1 MKQSLLLKE
10 SETPWIKSGVEDCF
24 MDETTF
30 LYCAKDNG
38 IVVHLD
44 NNYMI
49 VKYNNDRSDIFSLS
63 FRSMYLGAIDRLIPM
78 FKEGD
83 DFIKNEILCSSNMLK
98 NGELSLGRNL
108 LTAVTVW
115 KGFNYE
121 DGIVI
126 SDEVSDTK
134 FTSIHGVDMTFTIE
148 TGQVLLSLEDDRYT
162 PLPSIGDTLQKG
174 DVCAKVKVL
183 DGEDGFESINIEPHE
198 VIAPIDCV
206 VTSIEIYPNSW
217 NKKVREFD
225 GFIQNLIIKQTDGYN
240 NLYTKLVAN
249 LGKVE
254 ADQFVIL
261 HGLSRLDCSSRIG
274 KYTNKG
280 QKIGGIF
287 VKMHG
292 IYTEKIG
299 IGDKIANRHG
309 NKGIISKIIPKEN
322 MPVLPDGRRIEVIL
336 NPLGII
342 SRMNDGQLYELH
354 LNEALR
360 NIRIKLKTL
369 NNDDR
374 VPYLKGF
381 LDIIDKS
388 TDKWTSEKIIN
399 EYRKDLERV
408 IKNELE
414 SGVPEDNIYLIQP
427 PFQSIKGND
436 SKNAMQYT
444 SSETKQIL
452 YDPSSKMNIKNPI
465 AVGYMY
471 FLKLV
476 HRSSDKMSARSIGPY
491 SKKTLQPLG
500 GKSRLGGHRLGEM
513 EIWSLLAHGADNI
526 LKDFL
531 TLHSDSPGLKNK
543 FLADVLQN
551 PELASHSALD
561 DRPQSLRLFEA
572 YLKILGLEL
581 NI

>member
-1 MKQSLLLKE
+1 
-10 SETPWIKSGVEDCF
+10 
-24 MDETTF
+24 
-30 LYCAKDNG
+30 
-38 IVVHLD
+38 
-44 NNYMI
+44 
-49 VKYNNDRSDIFSLS
+49 
-63 FRSMYLGAIDRLIPM
+63 
-78 FKEGD
+78 
-83 DFIKNEILCSSNMLK
+83 
-98 NGELSLGRNL
+98 
-108 LTAVTVW
+108 
-115 KGFNYE
+115 
-121 DGIVI
+121 
-126 SDEVSDTK
+126 
-134 FTSIHGVDMTFTIE
+134 
-148 TGQVLLSLEDDRYT
+148 
-162 PLPSIGDTLQKG
+162 
-174 DVCAKVKVL
+174 
-183 DGEDGFESINIEPHE
+183 
-198 VIAPIDCV
+198 
-206 VTSIEIYPNSW
+206 
-217 NKKVREFD
+217 
-225 GFIQNLIIKQTDGYN
+225 
-240 NLYTKLVAN
+240 
-249 LGKVE
+249 
-254 ADQFVIL
+254 
-261 HGLSRLDCSSRIG
+261 LSRLDCSSRIG